1 MTAEEEAE
9 RLVEEGKAALRD
21 GRALLLSSSSAAAA
35 DRALAASCACFER
48 AAALDPRSVR
58 ALGNWGNALS
68 AVGAA
73 AAARADAAS
82 DAAGAE
88 AAEAAADAAWVAA
101 GDKYR
106 RVAEL
111 APGEPRAM
119 WNWARALACR
129 AGLQRASSPS
139 SSSPSASAAP
149 SAERLL
155 ESAAAKLDAV
165 LAAEPTD
172 ARAAREAGLVL
183 ERLAGWKQ
191 PGGKARRDALR
202 DSLSYLAEAAALG
215 AEDEGGEA
223 EAAAARASAALA
235 EAARQRERRR

>member
-1 MTAEEEAE
+1 M
-9 RLVEEGKAALRD
+9 
-21 GRALLLSSSSAAAA
+21 S
-35 DRALAASCACFER
+35 
-48 AAALDPRSVR
+48 
-58 ALGNWGNALS
+58 
-68 AVGAA
+68 
-73 AAARADAAS
+73 
-82 DAAGAE
+82 
-88 AAEAAADAAWVAA
+88 A

-111 APGEPRAM
+111 VPGEPRAM

-129 AGLQRASSPS
+129 AGLRRANSSSSSSDPS
-139 SSSPSASAAP
+139 SSTTTAP

-165 LAAEPTD
+165 LAADPRD

-183 ERLAGWKQ
+183 ERLAERKQ

-202 DSLSYLAEAAALG
+202 DALSYFAEAAALG

-235 EAARQRERRR
+235 AMSRQQQQQRR